1 MNPRFWLLILILA
14 LAAGGTWWLLRQ
26 VTPPTPQKPVPATHT
41 PDYYFTDA
49 TVTTLNQ
56 QGKPEAIM
64 TSPRMLHHPD
74 DDSVEVFT
82 PRIEYFVTSGPPWQ
96 VRADHGLLPSG
107 GKLVELDGHVQMQRL
122 GVNGGPPLVINTDK
136 INVDLDTNIA
146 TTSDPVEILQGKS
159 RMTGVGM
166 QAYMNDNRLLLQ
178 NDVRGYY
185 VHKP

>member
-26 VTPPTPQKPVPATHT
+26 VTPPVPQKPASATHT
-41 PDYYFTDA
+41 PDYYFTGA
-49 TVTTLNQ
+49 TVTTLNR

-74 DDSVEVFT
+74 DDSVEVFA
-82 PRIEYFVTSGPPWQ
+82 PRIQYFTAGGPPWH

-107 GKLVELDGHVQMQRL
+107 GKLVELDGHVQMLRL
-122 GVNGGPPLVINTDK
+122 GIDGGPPLVINTDRM
-136 INVDLDTNIA
+136 NVDLNTNIA
-146 TTSDPVEILQGKS
+146 TTSDSVEILQGNS

-166 QAYMNDNRLLLQ
+166 QAYMNDNRLLLEA
-178 NDVRGYY
+178 DVRGYY
-185 VHKP
+185 VHTP